1 MLNCQLPLITISC
14 WTKSGSFWLKS
25 DLVLCSAASNAD
37 LNAAPWL
44 SSNNNRRR
52 PEGGERRDVLGLPS
66 PSRRLLV
73 YLDLELVVGRRA
85 ITLPTERRRL
95 DGAAIVVLVVRIQ
108 AWRSW
113 AVVDS

>member
-1 MLNCQLPLITISC
+1 
-14 WTKSGSFWLKS
+14 
-25 DLVLCSAASNAD
+25 
-37 LNAAPWL
+37 
-44 SSNNNRRR
+44 
-52 PEGGERRDVLGLPS
+52 
-66 PSRRLLV
+66 V